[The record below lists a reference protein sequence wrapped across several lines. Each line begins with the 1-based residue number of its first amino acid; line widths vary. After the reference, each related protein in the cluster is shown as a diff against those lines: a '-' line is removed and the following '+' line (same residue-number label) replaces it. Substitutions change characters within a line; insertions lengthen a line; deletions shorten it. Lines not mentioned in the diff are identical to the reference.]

1 MTKKIILSALSVAML
16 CSCSSKEEAQTDV
29 EVDSAIPVRVTTVTK
44 QVVGKELSYSANLVA
59 KEQVFYAPSLAGSRI
74 RKIYVEVGDRV
85 RKGQVLV
92 EMDDNTL
99 EQTELQLKN
108 LEVEYNRAVKL
119 NETGSISKQNYD
131 ALVTQYEVAKTAYE
145 NLKEN
150 TKMVAPFDGVITGK
164 YMEEGELWMGGAIGG
179 ASKPAI
185 IAIEQIS
192 QIKAYV
198 DIAEQY
204 FTEVKKG
211 MEVVMTNDVYG
222 EREFVGKVNIV
233 YPTID
238 IKSRTFR
245 CELLFNNP
253 DEALRPGMYGSVD
266 FKIGQKDA
274 IVIPSIAVLKV
285 QGSNDRY
292 LFVANGEKAE
302 RIAVKINRRYED
314 KVEVVALNGSF
325 GEGSKLVT
333 TGQARLIDGTEI
345 RIVD

>member
-1 MTKKIILSALSVAML
+1 MTRKLILSAFMVAMM
-16 CSCSSKEEAQTDV
+16 CSCSSKEETTVV
-29 EVDSAIPVRVTTVTK
+29 EDTAIPVRVTTVEK
-44 QVVGKELSYSANLVA
+44 QTVNKQLTYSANLQS
-59 KEQVFYAPSLAGSRI
+59 KEQVFYAPTLAGSRI
-74 RKIYVEVGDRV
+74 KKIYVEVGDRV
-85 RKGQVLV
+85 QKGQVLV
-92 EMDDNTL
+92 EMDNNTL

-150 TKMVAPFDGVITGK
+150 TKMVAPFNGVITGK
-164 YMEEGELWMGGAIGG
+164 YMEEGELWMGGAMGG

-204 FTEVKKG
+204 YTEVKKG
-211 MEVVMTNDVYG
+211 MTVVMTNDVYG
-222 EREFVGKVNIV
+222 DREFEGKVNIV

-238 IKSRTFR
+238 VKSRTFR

-266 FKIGQKDA
+266 FKIGQTEA
-274 IVIPSIAVLKV
+274 IVIPSLAVLKV

-292 LFVANGEKAE
+292 LFVVRDNKAV
-302 RIAVKINRRYED
+302 RIGVKINRRFED
-314 KVEVVALNGSF
+314 KVEVVALNSTF
-325 GEGSKLVT
+325 GEGDKLVT
-333 TGQARLIDGTEI
+333 TGQARLLDGLDVKVVE
-345 RIVD
+345 

>member
-1 MTKKIILSALSVAML
+1 M
-16 CSCSSKEEAQTDV
+16 
-29 EVDSAIPVRVTTVTK
+29 
-44 QVVGKELSYSANLVA
+44 
-59 KEQVFYAPSLAGSRI
+59 
-74 RKIYVEVGDRV
+74 
-85 RKGQVLV
+85 
-92 EMDDNTL
+92 
-99 EQTELQLKN
+99 ELQLKN

-150 TKMVAPFDGVITGK
+150 TKMVAPFNGVITGK
-164 YMEEGELWMGGAIGG
+164 YMEEGELWMGGAMGG

-204 FTEVKKG
+204 YTEVKKG
-211 MEVVMTNDVYG
+211 MTVVMTNDVYG
-222 EREFVGKVNIV
+222 DREFEGKVNIV

-238 IKSRTFR
+238 VKSRTFR

-266 FKIGQKDA
+266 FKIGQTEA
-274 IVIPSIAVLKV
+274 IVIPSLAVLKV

-292 LFVANGEKAE
+292 LFVVRDNKAV
-302 RIAVKINRRYED
+302 RIGVKINRRFED
-314 KVEVVALNGSF
+314 KVEVIALNGTF
-325 GEGSKLVT
+325 GEGDKLVT
-333 TGQARLIDGTEI
+333 TGQARLLDGLDVKVVE
-345 RIVD
+345 

>member
-1 MTKKIILSALSVAML
+1 MTRKLILSAFMVAMM
-16 CSCSSKEEAQTDV
+16 CSCSSKEETTVV
-29 EVDSAIPVRVTTVTK
+29 EDTAIPVRVTTVEK
-44 QVVGKELSYSANLVA
+44 QTVNKQLTYSANLQS
-59 KEQVFYAPSLAGSRI
+59 KEQVFYAPTLAGSRI
-74 RKIYVEVGDRV
+74 KKIYVEVGDRV
-85 RKGQVLV
+85 QKGQVLV
-92 EMDDNTL
+92 EMDNNTL

-150 TKMVAPFDGVITGK
+150 TKMVAPFNGVITGK
-164 YMEEGELWMGGAIGG
+164 YMEEGELWMGGAMGG

-204 FTEVKKG
+204 YTEVKKG
-211 MEVVMTNDVYG
+211 MTVVMTNDVYG
-222 EREFVGKVNIV
+222 DREFEGKVNIV

-238 IKSRTFR
+238 VKSRTFR

-266 FKIGQKDA
+266 FKIGQAEA
-274 IVIPSIAVLKV
+274 IVIPSLAVLKV

-292 LFVANGEKAE
+292 LFVVRDNKAV
-302 RIAVKINRRYED
+302 RIGVKINRRFED
-314 KVEVVALNGSF
+314 KVEIVALNSTF
-325 GEGSKLVT
+325 GEGDKLVT
-333 TGQARLIDGTEI
+333 TGQARLLDGIDVKVVE
-345 RIVD
+345 